1 MHQDPKSCHQSSLNL
16 KVVSFKG
23 TCNQPSVLSSK
34 SSSHKN
40 FSQLRT
46 SSADLKK
53 SQASIMDS
61 YNGIHGALDDISNN
75 VTADTDKNHDFK
87 HEYTIPENPAMDS
100 EERNVEVRKQ
110 GWTERVAIKYDEVAQ
125 ADTYEYAGN
134 ASRYEWAGNEGDV
147 GPRNEELEGMLFNG
161 SLLPRAGHRIEE
173 YVISFSA
180 SALLL

>member
-1 MHQDPKSCHQSSLNL
+1 
-16 KVVSFKG
+16 
-23 TCNQPSVLSSK
+23 
-34 SSSHKN
+34 
-40 FSQLRT
+40 
-46 SSADLKK
+46 
-53 SQASIMDS
+53 MDS

-75 VTADTDKNHDFK
+75 VTADTDENHDSK

-134 ASRYEWAGNEGDV
+134 ASRYEWAGNEGDI
-147 GPRNEELEGMLFNG
+147 GPRNEELEGMLFNS

-180 SALLL
+180 SALLF